1 MKRSQSI
8 LTAQASGRFDGPHA
22 KQAIDGFS
30 STADRH
36 LNGGG
41 PVVKLSRLVA
51 GLAMLG
57 LLVGALTS
65 SALASSSSHQRAAK
79 TYKIGVSLAGYST
92 DFWSSYVAFE
102 KAAATKNGV
111 SLVGPI
117 SSDGDA
123 AKQATQIRTLISQG
137 VNALIINP
145 VDSAAIAPTLAYAAS
160 KHIPVVSV
168 DVAPTK
174 GKVYMI
180 VRADNIL
187 YGQSAC
193 KYIGSHAKGS
203 GHVAMLEGDLASING
218 SDRRNGFLACMKA
231 NYPKL
236 KVVQYQT
243 KWDTPTAVNDAKTAM
258 SAYSDLKGIY
268 VHWSGPVPGIIQA
281 EKASG
286 RFSKVGS
293 ASHIV
298 LFSND
303 GTPQEHGW
311 IRQGLEDATISQP
324 ANLYAGFAVFYAKQA
339 LVGTKYHAGMG
350 TDHGSKIV
358 SLLGNLEDAIVA
370 PVVSK
375 ANVNDPALWGNYKK
389 K

>member
-1 MKRSQSI
+1 MK
-8 LTAQASGRFDGPHA
+8 
-22 KQAIDGFS
+22 
-30 STADRH
+30 
-36 LNGGG
+36 
-41 PVVKLSRLVA
+41 SRVIGALA
-51 GLAMLG
+51 LFGLAG
-57 LLVGALTS
+57 VLVTAAFARSDGHAQH
-65 SALASSSSHQRAAK
+65 AASI
-79 TYKIGVSLAGYST
+79 KIGVSLAGYST

-102 KAAATKNGV
+102 KAAATKYGV

-117 SSDGDA
+117 SSNGDA
-123 AKQATQIRTLISQG
+123 GKQATQIRTLIDQG

-160 KHIPVVSV
+160 KHVPVVSV

-187 YGQSAC
+187 YGKNAC
-193 KYIGSHAKGS
+193 KFIGSRAKGS

-218 SDRRNGFLACMKA
+218 LDRKNGFLNCMKA
-231 NYPKL
+231 KYPNL
-236 KVVQYQT
+236 KVVEYAT
-243 KWDTPTAVNDAKTAM
+243 KWDTPTAVNDAKTAL
-258 SAYSDLKGIY
+258 STYSDLKGIY
-268 VHWSGPVPGIIQA
+268 VHWSGPVPGIIAA
-281 EKASG
+281 EKAAG
-286 RFSKVGS
+286 KFTKVGS
-293 ASHIV
+293 PNHII
-298 LFSND
+298 LFSDD

-311 IRQGLEDATISQP
+311 IRAGEEDGTISQP

-339 LVGTKYHAGMG
+339 TTGAKYHAGTS

-358 SLLGNLEDAIVA
+358 NLLGNLEDAIVA

-375 ANVNDPALWGNYKK
+375 ANVNDPGLWGNYKK

>member
-1 MKRSQSI
+1 V
-8 LTAQASGRFDGPHA
+8 LTGVFVTAAFAGSNGDAQ
-22 KQAIDGFS
+22 K
-30 STADRH
+30 
-36 LNGGG
+36 
-41 PVVKLSRLVA
+41 KA
-51 GLAMLG
+51 GSL
-57 LLVGALTS
+57 
-65 SALASSSSHQRAAK
+65 
-79 TYKIGVSLAGYST
+79 KIGVSLAGYST

-102 KAAATKNGV
+102 KAAATKYGV

-117 SSDGDA
+117 SSNGDA
-123 AKQATQIRTLISQG
+123 GKQATQIRSLIDQG

-187 YGQSAC
+187 YGKSAC
-193 KYIGSHAKGS
+193 KYIGSHAKGA

-218 SDRRNGFLACMKA
+218 LDRKNGFLACMKKK
-231 NYPKL
+231 YPNL
-236 KVVQYQT
+236 KIVEYAT
-243 KWDTPTAVNDAKTAM
+243 KWDTPTAVNAAKTAL

-268 VHWSGPVPGIIQA
+268 VHWSGPVPGIIAA
-281 EKASG
+281 EKAAG
-286 RFSKVGS
+286 KFTKVG
-293 ASHIV
+293 APNHIV

-311 IRQGLEDATISQP
+311 IRNGEQDATVSQP

-339 LVGTKYHAGMG
+339 VAGVKYKAGTT
-350 TDHGSKIV
+350 TDHGSKIIT
-358 SLLGNLEDAIVA
+358 LLGNLEDAIGA
-370 PVVSK
+370 PIVSK
-375 ANVNDPALWGNYKK
+375 KNVNDPALWGNYKK
-389 K
+389 

>member
-1 MKRSQSI
+1 
-8 LTAQASGRFDGPHA
+8 
-22 KQAIDGFS
+22 
-30 STADRH
+30 
-36 LNGGG
+36 
-41 PVVKLSRLVA
+41 VKITRLFAGLVA
-51 GLAMLG
+51 IA
-57 LLVGALTS
+57 LLVGALAA
-65 SALASSSSHQRAAK
+65 SALGSSQSHARPAA

-102 KAAATKNGV
+102 KQAATKYGV

-160 KHIPVVSV
+160 KKIPVVSV

-180 VRADNIL
+180 VRADNVL
-187 YGQSAC
+187 YGTNAC
-193 KYIGSHAKGS
+193 NYIGTHAKGS

-218 SDRRNGFLACMKA
+218 SDRKNGFLACMKK
-231 NYPKL
+231 YPKL

-258 SAYSDLKGIY
+258 STYSDLKGIY

-286 RFSKVGS
+286 KFSKVG
-293 ASHIV
+293 APNHIV
-298 LFSND
+298 LFSDD

-311 IRQGLEDATISQP
+311 IRQGELDATISQP
-324 ANLYAGFAVFYAKQA
+324 ATLYAQYAVWYAKQA
-339 LVGTKYHAGMG
+339 LLGTKYHAGQK

-358 SLLGNLEDAIVA
+358 TLLGNLEDAIVA

-375 ANVNDPALWGNYKK
+375 VNVNDPALWGNYKK

>member
-1 MKRSQSI
+1 
-8 LTAQASGRFDGPHA
+8 
-22 KQAIDGFS
+22 
-30 STADRH
+30 
-36 LNGGG
+36 
-41 PVVKLSRLVA
+41 VKTTRVFAGLVA
-51 GLAMLG
+51 LV
-57 LLVGALTS
+57 LLIGALATS
-65 SALASSSSHQRAAK
+65 AFASSGSQKRVTAS
-79 TYKIGVSLAGYST
+79 YKIGVSLAGYST

-111 SLVGPI
+111 SLIGPI

-187 YGQSAC
+187 YGQAAC
-193 KYIGSHAKGS
+193 KYIGTHAKGA

-218 SDRRNGFLACMKA
+218 SDRRDGFLKCMKA
-231 NYPKL
+231 YPKL

-258 SAYSDLKGIY
+258 SQYSDLKGIY

-286 RFSKVGS
+286 KFKKVG
-293 ASHIV
+293 AAGHIV
-298 LFSND
+298 MFSND

-311 IRQGLEDATISQP
+311 IRTGQEDATISQP
-324 ANLYAGFAVFYAKQA
+324 ANLYADFAVFYAKQA
-339 LVGTKYHAGMG
+339 LLGTKYKAGMT

-358 SLLGNLEDAIVA
+358 TLLGNLEDAIVA